1 MECMIALS
9 LFSMV
14 LSIAMSVYLSGYKMY
29 RRMEYQT
36 EVEENIRV
44 VLNRISE
51 TLRRTDNLPQNVS
64 VQNQML
70 YIGNAR
76 YYYLSGRINERIGT
90 GTNNLGQRIASF
102 TPVLENGFLTIKIE
116 GMSYQDEPP
125 LIVEQVFYIGGE

>member
-14 LSIAMSVYLSGYKMY
+14 LSIAMSIYLSGYKMY

>member
-1 MECMIALS
+1 
-9 LFSMV
+9 MV